1 MSSSNI
7 KNVIKNNFYVLKLIF
22 KASPTRLFFSITI
35 TSLKSLVNVLF
46 NAVVLRQIING
57 VQQSEGFFHLI
68 SPVVFI
74 FIYQVIISIL
84 ESIYFELY
92 VPFSDKK
99 IQRTIHLLLFE
110 KAAAV
115 DLECF
120 ENSDFYDKYV
130 RAISQVNTCYNQ
142 VLTSLTDVVTCI
154 ITLFS
159 MSFVIFSIDYGV
171 LIFALIPCIV
181 SLLFGNKLNTIKY
194 DLYKES
200 QVASRKGNYVN
211 RVFFLTDY
219 AKELR
224 VYNIDKVLINIFN
237 DSVIKMKELIKR
249 KGKLIGGLEFILI
262 SSNDILSYFGAIL
275 YTSYKTIS
283 KKTML
288 YGDCVFIINSITSVS
303 QSLRGIIEI
312 LLKFQN
318 NSLYIEN
325 LRYFLE
331 YAPKIAE
338 NNGSKINHLVEF
350 EFRNVTFKYTGQ
362 HRNALENININIK
375 SGEKVAIIGTNGSGK
390 TTLIKL
396 LLHLYE
402 PTNGQILLNGQEIS
416 SYSLNDYRNLFSV
429 VFQDYKL
436 YPFNIAENV
445 FMNEYR
451 KEGQHRILQQNLEL
465 VKLAKKINILPS
477 KEHSMVTR
485 EFDDNGVLFSGGE
498 GQKIAVARCLAKNSE
513 VLILDEPTS
522 AIDPISE
529 QQILNEVIK
538 ENKSKTMIFISH
550 RLSVTK
556 FVDKIYLLEN
566 GVITESG
573 THNQLIEKKG
583 KYANMW
589 LKQSEKYKKESI

>member
-1 MSSSNI
+1 
-7 KNVIKNNFYVLKLIF
+7 
-22 KASPTRLFFSITI
+22 
-35 TSLKSLVNVLF
+35 
-46 NAVVLRQIING
+46 
-57 VQQSEGFFHLI
+57 
-68 SPVVFI
+68 
-74 FIYQVIISIL
+74 
-84 ESIYFELY
+84 
-92 VPFSDKK
+92 
-99 IQRTIHLLLFE
+99 
-110 KAAAV
+110 
-115 DLECF
+115 
-120 ENSDFYDKYV
+120 
-130 RAISQVNTCYNQ
+130 
-142 VLTSLTDVVTCI
+142 
-154 ITLFS
+154 
-159 MSFVIFSIDYGV
+159 
-171 LIFALIPCIV
+171 
-181 SLLFGNKLNTIKY
+181 
-194 DLYKES
+194 
-200 QVASRKGNYVN
+200 
-211 RVFFLTDY
+211 
-219 AKELR
+219 
-224 VYNIDKVLINIFN
+224 
-237 DSVIKMKELIKR
+237 MKELIKR

-402 PTNGQILLNGQEIS
+402 PTYGQILLNGQEIS

-465 VKLAKKINILPS
+465 VKLAKK
-477 KEHSMVTR
+477 
-485 EFDDNGVLFSGGE
+485 
-498 GQKIAVARCLAKNSE
+498 
-513 VLILDEPTS
+513 
-522 AIDPISE
+522 
-529 QQILNEVIK
+529 
-538 ENKSKTMIFISH
+538 
-550 RLSVTK
+550 
-556 FVDKIYLLEN
+556 
-566 GVITESG
+566 
-573 THNQLIEKKG
+573 
-583 KYANMW
+583 
-589 LKQSEKYKKESI
+589 